1 MAETQKKFYPNQVHA
16 CHVYRNMA
24 TFCKKCGKI
33 PHENMKST
41 AAKNKFQKLPQITLN
56 TASSEFSD
64 RIKYV
69 WN

>member
-1 MAETQKKFYPNQVHA
+1 
-16 CHVYRNMA
+16 
-24 TFCKKCGKI
+24 
-33 PHENMKST
+33 MKST
-41 AAKNKFQKLPQITLN
+41 AAKNKFQKFPQITLN